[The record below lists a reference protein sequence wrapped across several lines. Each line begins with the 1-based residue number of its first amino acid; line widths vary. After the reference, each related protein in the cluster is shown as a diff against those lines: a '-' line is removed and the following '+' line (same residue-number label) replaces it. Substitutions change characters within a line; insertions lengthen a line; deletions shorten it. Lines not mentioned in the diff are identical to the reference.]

1 MESWYPDKDRYGN
14 IADSIISIIRSNEV
28 TSEKFVAYKARRA
41 GRRAG
46 KSMFSVTTDNFKQVD
61 KAIVDGVTWYSVR
74 MSYLQASWI
83 YNQDKSLWKDHIPQ
97 NGISYTID
105 MHEKLYTMG
114 LIKWS

>member
-14 IADSIISIIRSNEV
+14 IADSIISISRSNEV

-41 GRRAG
+41 G
-46 KSMFSVTTDNFKQVD
+46 KSMFFVTTYNFKQVD